1 MPRVPTGGRPAP
13 STAPPAGAQSIRRAV
28 AIMRAIATA
37 GTSGARLTDLAAEI
51 GLHVATAH
59 RLLGALSREGLVEQ
73 DPASKLYRL
82 GPELF
87 SLGVAARR
95 PLSIQEHFRSALARL
110 AEETED
116 TVYLSIRSGAEA
128 ICLARQEGAFPIRT
142 LTLDVGSRRPLGV
155 GAGSLA
161 LLAFLPDD
169 EVERIIRT
177 NGRAYRPFGVRSEDV
192 RGFVARS
199 RQLGYALNDDRILRG
214 MSAVGLPAR
223 TIAGRVVA
231 AVSVAAINARM
242 QPPRRE
248 WIVERVRAEV
258 ERLTPLPE

>member
-1 MPRVPTGGRPAP
+1 MGKVPTGGEPA
-13 STAPPAGAQSIRRAV
+13 APPTGAQSIRRAV
-28 AIMRAIATA
+28 AIMRAIAAA

-59 RLLGALSREGLVEQ
+59 RLLGALAREGLVEQ
-73 DPASKLYRL
+73 DPASKLYRF
-82 GPELF
+82 GPGLF
-87 SLGVAARR
+87 SLSAAARR
-95 PLSIQEHFRSALARL
+95 PLSIQEHFRSALVRL

-128 ICLARQEGAFPIRT
+128 ICLARKEGAFPIRT
-142 LTLDVGSRRPLGV
+142 LTLEVGSRRPLGV

-169 EVERIIRT
+169 EVERVIRT
-177 NGRAYRPFGVRSEDV
+177 NGRAYTAFGVRSEDI
-192 RGFVARS
+192 RAFVATS
-199 RQLGYALNDDRILRG
+199 RRLGYALNDDRILRG

-242 QPPRRE
+242 RPPRRE

-258 ERLTPLPE
+258 DRLTPLPE